1 MTATIATEEGLKIP
15 VLGAAYTD
23 TKGRNVGKFFNNS
36 EILCPSMLYFS
47 PPQLLHGPTFLIL
60 NIEPKSVEFLVF
72 GATLIA
78 QDSAQVCVY
87 QTSSDRRTR

>member
-1 MTATIATEEGLKIP
+1 MTPTIATEEKLKIP
-15 VLGAAYTD
+15 VLDAAYTD
-23 TKGRNVGKFFNNS
+23 TKGRNVGKVFNNP
-36 EILCPSMLYFS
+36 EILRHSMLYLS
-47 PPQLLHGPTFLIL
+47 PRQLLHFPTLQVL

-72 GATLIA
+72 GATPIA